1 MDLSQHDCSDSL
13 NQEICSSSFSF
24 FFSVYHQ
31 FLLFLNTQP
40 SSILSFRSKNPVFKE
55 VLTRIEGHPDC
66 RNLPMIS
73 FLILP
78 MQRITRLPLLMDV
91 SALKTYS
98 SMSFGMTRLSL
109 LRNALFIHTALTNS
123 P

>member
-1 MDLSQHDCSDSL
+1 MDLIQRDCSDTL
-13 NQEICSSSFSF
+13 NQGVS
-24 FFSVYHQ
+24 
-31 FLLFLNTQP
+31 LFLNTQSP
-40 SSILSFRSKNPVFKE
+40 SVLSCRSKNPAFKE

-91 SALKTYS
+91 SPLKTYS
-98 SMSFGMTRLSL
+98 GMSLGITRL
-109 LRNALFIHTALTNS
+109 
-123 P
+123 